1 MYSNIIFDKK
11 SGEHSYITYQLNYL
25 TDRER
30 YLTYLLPILKEEYGL
45 GESFD
50 KKTETLSDEK
60 KKILEGLMAKYNT
73 PNPAVNP
80 LKNGKTHLKP
90 TRSKA
95 GEIIAKDLMKTQLNV
110 KFAGRISREE
120 EEPDVPKRGID
131 NFGFIFKDVDGDIEL
146 EKIVICEV
154 KASDQLKNPPDVVEK
169 NKDSLYKEL
178 MRLSKL
184 DDRLMKALTKAF
196 DRFELNEYA
205 ALIGSLIV
213 DFNQNDNL
221 QETRKKMT
229 VVPFLLR
236 TKESYGDEDFGKFY
250 SDPSEFTTTTIKYF
264 IIVVDVSL
272 SDFADDV
279 YSEIR
284 GENK

>member
-1 MYSNIIFDKK
+1 MYSNIIFQGKN
-11 SGEHSYITYQLNYL
+11 GEHSYITYQLNYL
-25 TDRER
+25 TERER

-95 GEIIAKDLMKTQLNV
+95 GELIAKDLMKNQLNV
-110 KFAGRISREE
+110 KFAGRISCEE

-131 NFGFIFKDVDGDIEL
+131 NFGFIFKDNNGDIKL
-146 EKIVICEV
+146 EKIVMCEV
-154 KASDQLKNPPDVVEK
+154 KASDQLKNPPDVVES

-178 MRLSKL
+178 MKLSKL
-184 DDRLMKALTKAF
+184 DDRLMKALAKAF
-196 DRFELNEYA
+196 DRFDLNEYA
-205 ALIGSLIV
+205 TLIGSLIV
-213 DFNQNDNL
+213 DFNQNDDL

-236 TKESYGDEDFGKFY
+236 TKEAYRDEDFGKFY

-264 IIVVDVSL
+264 IVVVDVPL